1 MRYRV
6 SYEFELPDNIHRIS
20 PQTIDE
26 WLEIETGIDTTSYPV
41 RLPIDRYGLH
51 AVPDTL
57 KWSAIN
63 DDDEPEEQ
71 HPCKKVRDLTRRIE
85 NLRLA
90 FLAEDRQEPTE
101 RDIKRIETVCR
112 KRVREILT
120 STCRPQ
126 EEALS

>member
-1 MRYRV
+1 MRYKV
-6 SYEFELPDNIHRIS
+6 SYEFELPDNIHPIS

-57 KWSAIN
+57 TWNAL
-63 DDDEPEEQ
+63 DDNNEPSEQ
-71 HPCKKVRDLTRRIE
+71 HPCKKVRDLRRRIE

-101 RDIKRIETVCR
+101 RDIERVEAVCR
-112 KRVREILT
+112 KRVREMLAA
-120 STCRPQ
+120 TCTPQ
-126 EEALS
+126 EKALS